1 MENINCDVCI
11 IGGGPG
17 GYVAAIRASQLGAK
31 VILIEKDKLG
41 GICLNRG
48 CIPAKTL
55 LHSSQ
60 TYKML
65 KNLSTIGI
73 DIKDVSFDFKK
84 MHAHKKAVVNRL
96 LGGINYLMI
105 KNKVSVLSG
114 TGSFL
119 DPNTIICT
127 TSNKKVSISFNKAII
142 ATGST
147 SAPPPIPGINGK
159 RIVDSDYLINMEKVP
174 ESILIIGG
182 GAIGVEFASIYNSL
196 GSKVTIVEM
205 MDHLLPELDSS
216 LGESLFKF
224 LTKEGINIY
233 LKAKVVA
240 IQEFGRNN
248 KTKIEAEGQQFETV
262 SQIVAVAA
270 GRKPY
275 TEELS
280 IEKLGIK
287 MNGPAIFVDNHMNSS
302 IDNIYAIGD
311 VVGGMQLAH
320 VASKEGIVAS
330 ENAMGMESEIDYR
343 RVPFCIYTDPEISS
357 IGMSEKEAS
366 KNYDIG
372 VGNFLFDYNGRAL
385 ASNEAFGK
393 IKLVMDKKNGEIL
406 GVHIIGSK
414 ATELIGEAI
423 ALLNLE
429 CTAEELA
436 NMIHPHPTLTE
447 VFSEVAHAAIGQPI
461 HS

>member
-1 MENINCDVCI
+1 MENLNCDVCI

-41 GICLNRG
+41 GVCLNRG

-55 LHSSQ
+55 LHSSK
-60 TYKML
+60 TYKIL
-65 KNLSTIGI
+65 KNLSEIGI
-73 DIKDVSFDFKK
+73 NIKDISFDFKK
-84 MHAHKKAVVNRL
+84 MHTYKKAVVNRL
-96 LGGINYLMI
+96 LGGVNYLMR
-105 KNKVSVLSG
+105 KNRVNVLSG
-114 TGSFL
+114 TGAFL
-119 DPNTIICT
+119 DQHTILCT
-127 TSNKKVSISFNKAII
+127 TSNKKVSISFKKAII

-147 SAPPPIPGINGK
+147 SVTPPIPGING
-159 RIVDSDYLINMEKVP
+159 RIVDSDYLVNMEEVP

-205 MDHLLPELDSS
+205 MDHLLPELDRS

-224 LTKEGINIY
+224 LTEEGISIY
-233 LKAKVVA
+233 LKAKVFA
-240 IQEFGRNN
+240 IQGAGYDN
-248 KTKIEAEGQQFETV
+248 KVSIEVEGQKFEMA
-262 SQIVAVAA
+262 SQIIAIAT
-270 GRKPY
+270 GRRPY
-275 TEELS
+275 TEGLG
-280 IEKLGIK
+280 IEKIGIK
-287 MNGPAIFVDNHMNSS
+287 MNGSSVSVDDHMNSS
-302 IDNIYAIGD
+302 VDNIYAIGD
-311 VVGGMQLAH
+311 VVGGIQLAH

-357 IGMSEKEAS
+357 IGMSEEEAS
-366 KNYDIG
+366 NNYDIT
-372 VGNFLFDYNGRAL
+372 VSNFPFEYNGKAL
-385 ASNEAFGK
+385 ASNEAFGN
-393 IKLVMDKKNGEIL
+393 IKLVVNKKDGEIL

-436 NMIHPHPTLTE
+436 DMIHPHPTLIE
-447 VFSEVAHAAIGQPI
+447 VFSEAAHAVIKQSI
-461 HS
+461 HG

>member
-41 GICLNRG
+41 GVCLNHG

-60 TYKML
+60 TYRML

-73 DIKDVSFDFKK
+73 NVKDVSFDFKK
-84 MHAHKKAVVNRL
+84 MHAYKKTVVNRL
-96 LGGINYLMI
+96 FGGINYLMR
-105 KNKVSVLSG
+105 KNGVSVLSG

-119 DPNTIICT
+119 DSNTIICT
-127 TSNKKVSISFNKAII
+127 ASNKKVSIGFKKAII

-147 SAPPPIPGINGK
+147 SALPPIQGINGK
-159 RIVDSDYLINMEKVP
+159 GIVNSDYLINMERVP

-182 GAIGVEFASIYNSL
+182 GAVGVEFASIYNSL
-196 GSKVTIVEM
+196 GSRVTIIEM

-216 LGESLFKF
+216 LGASLFKF
-224 LTKEGINIY
+224 LTKEGINIH

-240 IQEFGRNN
+240 IQELGRNN
-248 KTKIEAEGQQFETV
+248 KAKIEAEGQQFEIE

-275 TEELS
+275 TEGLGLQR
-280 IEKLGIK
+280 IGIK

-311 VVGGMQLAH
+311 VVGGIQLAH

-330 ENAMGMESEIDYR
+330 ENAMGMESEMDYK
-343 RVPFCIYTDPEISS
+343 RVPFCIYTDPEIAS
-357 IGMSEKEAS
+357 IGMSEEEAS
-366 KNYDIG
+366 NRYDI
-372 VGNFLFDYNGRAL
+372 VVSNFPFEYNGKAL
-385 ASNEAFGK
+385 ASNEAFGN
-393 IKLVMDKKNGEIL
+393 IRLVVDKKNGEIL

-436 NMIHPHPTLTE
+436 NIIHPHPTLTE
-447 VFSEVAHAAIGQPI
+447 VFSEAANAVIGQPI